1 MRRPTPLHLAAVLLV
16 AVTYLFSEPASD
28 TTAPAKPA
36 KASEL
41 LAAEEGIEPRH
52 MLRQLFG
59 VGMVPIWIC
68 SVLLVTFIFERRKAL
83 RPENIIDEKMVE
95 QVVERVGE
103 LKMGEAETTA
113 RESPT
118 VVGQAWAHAL
128 HEFSLGGVALFESLT
143 NCTLLAFK
151 PLRRNLQVISTL
163 AVISPLLGLLG
174 TVMGMI
180 ITFSQI
186 AAAGGAE
193 KAKLADGIAL
203 ALFTTAG
210 GLIVAIPAI
219 IAGRYFSARITALAE
234 QAEAAIYRINYQYHH
249 ARTLAEKGDSPEQGE
264 RTEEEPA

>member
-1 MRRPTPLHLAAVLLV
+1 
-16 AVTYLFSEPASD
+16 
-28 TTAPAKPA
+28 
-36 KASEL
+36 
-41 LAAEEGIEPRH
+41 
-52 MLRQLFG
+52 
-59 VGMVPIWIC
+59 
-68 SVLLVTFIFERRKAL
+68 
-83 RPENIIDEKMVE
+83 MVE

-103 LKMGEAETTA
+103 LKMVEAETTA